1 MKSIIITTIIVC
13 LVLLRQPLAH
23 CEIPCGIYNDSMRV
37 SLIAEH
43 IGTIEKSM
51 KTIISL
57 SKKQPANYNQIVRWV
72 DNKESHAEKIQ
83 EIVFQY
89 FMTQR
94 VKPASPDKKE
104 AYAKYIKELSLL
116 HKLLVFTMKCKQT
129 TDAENIKQLRKVLHE
144 FSQSYFSK
152 K

>member
-1 MKSIIITTIIVC
+1 MLK
-13 LVLLRQPLAH
+13 QPFAH

-37 SLIAEH
+37 SLIEEH
-43 IGTIEKSM
+43 IGTIEKSI
-51 KTIISL
+51 KTITKL
-57 SKKQPANYNQIVRWV
+57 GKEKAVNYNQIVRWV
-72 DNKESHAEKIQ
+72 ENKDSHAEKIQ

-94 VKPASPDKKE
+94 IKPASIDKKE
-104 AYAKYIKELSLL
+104 AYAKYVKELTLL
-116 HKLLVFTMKCKQT
+116 HKLLVFSMKCKQT
-129 TDAENIKQLRKVLHE
+129 TDTENIKQLRKLLNE